1 MFPQERKRQA
11 APSLL
16 ASYLRRV
23 VVSIGAPGLRRE
35 RLKLAAERRTN
46 RGPSVIPE
54 RQLYRCGHSS
64 AARSE
69 RPRLSPSRPGAKAV
83 GTCRPAR
90 DDRRYSPSLPL

>member
-35 RLKLAAERRTN
+35 RLKLADQRRTN
-46 RGPSVIPE
+46 TG
-54 RQLYRCGHSS
+54 
-64 AARSE
+64 
-69 RPRLSPSRPGAKAV
+69 
-83 GTCRPAR
+83 RPAMNEG
-90 DDRRYSPSLPL
+90 PA